1 VAACEAGGSH
11 LARAAS
17 PPGDAAKQ
25 FPYHAVLGCRAC
37 ESEWEGLENEGA
49 GTQTHRVA
57 NAAEEKAV
65 F

>member
-1 VAACEAGGSH
+1 MAPCEAGGSH

-25 FPYHAVLGCRAC
+25 FLYHAFPGCRAC
-37 ESEWEGLENEGA
+37 ESEWEGLENEGE
-49 GTQTHRVA
+49 GTQAHRVP
-57 NAAEEKAV
+57 NAAEEEAV